1 MRFFYECLKFMGN
14 KPIFNPPHVG
24 DLMKDLEDVHK
35 NLNIKNAF
43 DHKNYWEKKQCG
55 YGSQDPPFVDEHWIN
70 AILIPHSK
78 IEMSQNL
85 LTVALG
91 KPKW

>member
-1 MRFFYECLKFMGN
+1 MGN

-43 DHKNYWEKKQCG
+43 DHKNY
-55 YGSQDPPFVDEHWIN
+55 
-70 AILIPHSK
+70 
-78 IEMSQNL
+78 
-85 LTVALG
+85 
-91 KPKW
+91 